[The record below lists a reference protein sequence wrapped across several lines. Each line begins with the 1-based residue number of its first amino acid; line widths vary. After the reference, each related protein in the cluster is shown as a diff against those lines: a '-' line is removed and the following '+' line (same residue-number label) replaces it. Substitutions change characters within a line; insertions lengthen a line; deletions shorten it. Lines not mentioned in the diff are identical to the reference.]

1 MIVLTSVITIINILI
16 ILEQNIAPTCRCHSI
31 VKKYFSTLRNN
42 IRVAYLSWE
51 KKARKEDESLKTDEN
66 TQENK
71 YLLDE

>member
-1 MIVLTSVITIINILI
+1 MINILI
-16 ILEQNIAPTCRCHSI
+16 ILEKNIAPTWHCHSI
-31 VKKYFSTLRNN
+31 IKKYFSTLRNN

-51 KKARKEDESLKTDEN
+51 KKVKKEDKSLKTDEN